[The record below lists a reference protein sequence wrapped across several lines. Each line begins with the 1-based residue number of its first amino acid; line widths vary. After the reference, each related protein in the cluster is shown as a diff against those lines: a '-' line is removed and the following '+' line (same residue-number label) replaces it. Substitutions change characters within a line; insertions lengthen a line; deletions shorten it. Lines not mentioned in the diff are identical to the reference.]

1 MAHPNEDLLRRA
13 ENSRLP
19 NTAAFW
25 FLAMLLGLF
34 LFAASAPSPLY
45 GIYAKLYRFSPT
57 TVTAIYAVYAAGALG
72 ALLTTGRLSDHVG
85 RRPMVMLALLVQ
97 IAGMVAFIRAD
108 GVGDLYLGRIL
119 QGIGTGIASGAIS
132 AWLVDLEPPQR
143 PRLGSLVTGIALLAG
158 LGAGGLGSA
167 LLVQYGP
174 DPLHFVFWLLTGA
187 YALAFIASLLT
198 PDFVKRA
205 PGAVR
210 SMRPQIGVPSVARSQ
225 FAITS
230 PSLVAIW
237 ALAGL
242 YLSLGPA
249 LATTLAGSDNR
260 VIGGL
265 VIFMLMGGGAIASA
279 FVQAVDPRRLIV
291 RGSLVVVAGVGLTM
305 IAVLIESTVALYA
318 GSLIAGLGFG
328 PAFSGAVRS
337 LGPLAP
343 PEKRGALFAA
353 LYVVV
358 YVSISVPT
366 IVAGVA
372 SSRYG
377 LRDTTYAYGL
387 VVMALAASTFVAV
400 VRRGPESGT

>member
-1 MAHPNEDLLRRA
+1 MVARG
-13 ENSRLP
+13 ENSGRS
-19 NTAAFW
+19 NSVSFW
-25 FLAMLLGLF
+25 FLATLLGLF

-45 GIYAKLYRFSPT
+45 AVYARLFRFSPT

-85 RRPMVMLALLVQ
+85 RRPMVMLALVIQ
-97 IAGMVAFIRAD
+97 IAGMIAFIRAD
-108 GVGDLYLGRIL
+108 GVGALYLGRIL

-158 LGAGGLGSA
+158 LGAGGFGSA

-174 DPLHFVFWLLTGA
+174 DPLHLVFWLLTGA
-187 YALAFIASLLT
+187 YALAFLICLVT
-198 PDFVKRA
+198 PDSVQRT

-210 SMRPQIGVPSVARSQ
+210 SMRPQIGVPSVARTQ

-230 PSLVAIW
+230 PTLIAIW

-242 YLSLGPA
+242 YLSLGPS

-260 VIGGL
+260 VLGGL

-279 FVQAVDPRRLIV
+279 AAQAVDPRSLII
-291 RGSLVVVAGVGLTM
+291 RGSFVVVAGVGLTLV
-305 IAVLIESTVALYA
+305 AVLVEETVALYA
-318 GSLIAGLGFG
+318 GSLVAGLGFG
-328 PAFSGAVRS
+328 PAFSGVVRS

-377 LRDTTYAYGL
+377 LRETTYAYGL
-387 VVMALAASTFVAV
+387 VVMALAAATFVAV
-400 VRRGPESGT
+400 LRRAEPVPTT